1 MTMKMRLLL
10 VLLLPVFSS
19 LAQELT
25 KGELDKIRSGFKKD
39 VYTKAMQNALS
50 STDITQLAW
59 NRENVGTTD
68 QMFTYRVDVSGITDQ
83 KKSGR
88 CWMFSSL
95 NLFRP
100 MAMKQFNVTEFEF
113 SENYLYFWD
122 LIEKSNLFLNN
133 MAISTN
139 LPIDNEKVRWY
150 LRSPVDDGGQWINF
164 VNLAKK
170 YGMVPKDA
178 MEETNSSENTSLMIK
193 FINTKLREDALEL
206 REMVGAKSPVLLA
219 KQTTNKQE
227 IIELTAT
234 KVDQAKLT
242 ARKIEM
248 LSEIYRMLALNLGEP
263 PSEFQWR
270 YKTKD
275 KKITEA
281 KTYTP
286 QSFMAEIFGETKLED
301 FVMLMNDPSRPF
313 WKHYEIENY
322 RNTQEGINWN
332 YVNLPNEEIKAF
344 CIASIK
350 NNEALYASCD
360 VAKQLR
366 RDVGILDV
374 DNFDFESVYGVKF
387 GMNKAQR
394 IQSGESG
401 SSHGMALIAVD
412 VDAQQKP
419 VKWQFENSWG
429 PAAGEKGYLTFT
441 DAWFNEYMFRF
452 VVNKKYLSEKVLEI
466 YKQKAEMLPPWDPM
480 F

>member
-1 MTMKMRLLL
+1 MKIFLLL
-10 VLLLPVFSS
+10 AGILVAVILQ
-19 LAQELT
+19 AQNLS
-25 KGELDKIRSGFKKD
+25 KGELDQIQSSFKKD
-39 VYTKAMQNALS
+39 IYTKAMQNALS
-50 STDITQLAW
+50 STEITQLAW

-68 QMFTYRVDVSGITDQ
+68 QFFTYRVDVSGITDQ

-100 MAMKQFNVTEFEF
+100 LVMKQFNLTEFEF

-122 LIEKSNLFLNN
+122 LMEKSNLFLNN
-133 MAISTN
+133 MAHSAQ
-139 LPIDNEKVRWY
+139 LSIDDQKVKWY

-170 YGMVPKDA
+170 YGMIPKEA
-178 MEETNSSENTSLMIK
+178 MEETNSSENTAWMIK
-193 FINTKLREDALEL
+193 LINTKLREDALEL
-206 REMVGAKSPVLLA
+206 RGMVAAKA
-219 KQTTNKQE
+219 
-227 IIELTAT
+227 
-234 KVDQAKLT
+234 DQKLMA
-242 ARKIEM
+242 ARKIQM
-248 LSEIYRMLALNLGEP
+248 LSEVYRMLALNLGEP
-263 PSEFQWR
+263 PAEFQWR
-270 YKTKD
+270 YKNKD
-275 KKITEA
+275 KKISEA
-281 KTYTP
+281 KPYTP
-286 QSFMAEIFGETKLED
+286 VSFMAEIFGDIKLGD
-301 FVMLMNDPSRPF
+301 YVMIMNDPSRPF
-313 WKHYEIENY
+313 WKHYEVENY
-322 RNTQEGINWN
+322 RNTQEGENWH
-332 YVNLPNEEIKAF
+332 YVNLPNDVIKEF

-350 NNEALYASCD
+350 NNEVLYASCD

-366 RDVGILDV
+366 REVGVLDV

-394 IQSGESG
+394 IQTGESG

-412 VDAQQKP
+412 LDNQLQP

-429 PAAGEKGYLTFT
+429 TTAGEKGYLTFT

-466 YKQKAEMLPPWDPM
+466 YKQKPEMLPPWDPM

>member
-1 MTMKMRLLL
+1 MKLMLFL
-10 VLLLPVFSS
+10 VIFLTAGSL
-19 LAQELT
+19 LAQNLSKTEL
-25 KGELDKIRSGFKKD
+25 KQIQSGFKKD
-39 VYTKAMQNALS
+39 AYTKAMQNALS
-50 STDITQLAW
+50 ANDISQLAW
-59 NRENVGTTD
+59 NRENIGTTD
-68 QMFTYRVDVSGITDQ
+68 QLFTYRVDVSGITDQ

-100 MAMKQFNVTEFEF
+100 MAMKQFNLSEFEF

-122 LIEKSNLFLNN
+122 LLEKSNLFLNN
-133 MAISTN
+133 IANSAN
-139 LPIDNEKVRWY
+139 LPIDDQKVKWY
-150 LRSPVDDGGQWINF
+150 LHSPVDDGGQWINF

-170 YGMVPKDA
+170 YGMVPKEA
-178 MEETNSSENTSLMIK
+178 MEETNSSENTSSMIK

-206 REMVGAKSPVLLA
+206 REKVLA
-219 KQTTNKQE
+219 K
-227 IIELTAT
+227 I
-234 KVDQAKLT
+234 DQKKLA
-242 ARKIEM
+242 ARKLEM
-248 LSEIYRMLALNLGEP
+248 LSDVYRMLALNLGEP
-263 PSEFQWR
+263 PTEFQWR
-270 YKTKD
+270 FKTKD
-275 KKITEA
+275 KKISET

-286 QSFMAEIFGETKLED
+286 LSFMGDVFGQNKLD
-301 FVMLMNDPSRPF
+301 DYVMIMNDPSCPF

-322 RNTQEGINWN
+322 RNTQEGENWH
-332 YVNLPNEEIKAF
+332 YVNLPNEVIKEF

-374 DNFDFESVYGVKF
+374 NNFDYESVYGVKF

-394 IQSGESG
+394 IQTGESG

-412 VDAQQKP
+412 VDSLQHP
-419 VKWQFENSWG
+419 IKWQFENSWG
-429 PAAGEKGYLTFT
+429 PTAGEKGYLTFT

-452 VVNKKYLSEKVLEI
+452 VVNKKYLTEKVLEI
-466 YKQKAEMLPPWDPM
+466 YRQKPEMLPPWDPM

>member
-1 MTMKMRLLL
+1 MKLLAFLL
-10 VLLLPVFSS
+10 VFMAAGSL
-19 LAQELT
+19 LAQNLS
-25 KGELDKIRSGFKKD
+25 KVELDQIQSSFKKD

-50 STDITQLAW
+50 STEISQLAW
-59 NRENVGTTD
+59 NRENVGSTD
-68 QMFTYRVDVSGITDQ
+68 QLFTYRVDVSGITDQ

-100 MAMKQFNVTEFEF
+100 MAMKQFNLSEFEF

-122 LIEKSNLFLNN
+122 LLEKSNLFLDN
-133 MAISTN
+133 MMNSASV
-139 LPIDNEKVRWY
+139 PIDDQKVKWY
-150 LRSPVDDGGQWINF
+150 LHSPVDDGGQWINF

-170 YGMVPKDA
+170 YGLIPKET
-178 MEETNSSENTSLMIK
+178 MEETNSSENTAWMIK
-193 FINTKLREDALEL
+193 LINTKLREDALEL
-206 REMVGAKSPVLLA
+206 REMITSKADQKKLA
-219 KQTTNKQE
+219 
-227 IIELTAT
+227 
-234 KVDQAKLT
+234 
-242 ARKIEM
+242 ARKIAM
-248 LSEIYRMLALNLGEP
+248 LSEVYRMLALNLGEP

-270 YKTKD
+270 YKNKD
-275 KKITEA
+275 KKISEA

-286 QSFMAEIFGETKLED
+286 FSFMAEIFGDAKLD
-301 FVMLMNDPSRPF
+301 NYVMLMNDPSRPF
-313 WKHYEIENY
+313 WKHYEVENY
-322 RNTQEGINWN
+322 RNTQEGINWH
-332 YVNLPNEEIKAF
+332 YVNLPNEVIKEF
-344 CIASIK
+344 CIASIR
-350 NNEALYASCD
+350 NNEGLYASCD

-387 GMNKAQR
+387 GMNKTQR
-394 IQSGESG
+394 IQTGESG

-419 VKWQFENSWG
+419 LKWQFENSWG
-429 PAAGEKGYLTFT
+429 PTAGEKGYLTFT

-466 YKQKAEMLPPWDPM
+466 YGQKPEILPPWDPM

>member
-1 MTMKMRLLL
+1 
-10 VLLLPVFSS
+10 
-19 LAQELT
+19 
-25 KGELDKIRSGFKKD
+25 
-39 VYTKAMQNALS
+39 MQNALS

-100 MAMKQFNVTEFEF
+100 MAMKQFNTSEFEF

-122 LIEKSNLFLNN
+122 LMEKSNLFLNN
-133 MAISTN
+133 MVNNAK
-139 LPIDNEKVRWY
+139 LPIDNEKVRWFM
-150 LRSPVDDGGQWINF
+150 RSPVDDGGQWINF

-170 YGMVPKDA
+170 YGMVPKEA
-178 MEETNSSENTSLMIK
+178 MEETNSSENTSWMTKL
-193 FINTKLREDALEL
+193 INTKLREDALEL
-206 REMVGAKSPVLLA
+206 RDLTLA
-219 KQTTNKQE
+219 KT
-227 IIELTAT
+227 
-234 KVDQAKLT
+234 DQKKLNS
-242 ARKIEM
+242 RKMEM

-275 KKITEA
+275 KKVSDL

-286 QSFMAEIFGETKLED
+286 QSFMAEVFGETKLD
-301 FVMLMNDPSRPF
+301 DYVMIMNDPSRPF

-322 RNTQEGINWN
+322 RNTQEGDNWN
-332 YVNLPNEEIKAF
+332 YVNLPNDVIKGF

-366 RDVGILDV
+366 REVGILDV

-394 IQSGESG
+394 IQTGESG

-412 VDAQQKP
+412 LDAQQKP

-429 PAAGEKGYLTFT
+429 PTAGEKGYLTFT

-452 VVNKKYLSEKVLEI
+452 VVNKKYLDEKVLEI
-466 YKQKAEMLPPWDPM
+466 YSQKPEMLPPWDPM

>member
-1 MTMKMRLLL
+1 MKLL
-10 VLLLPVFSS
+10 VFLVISLTAGSL
-19 LAQELT
+19 LAQNLSKVELVQ
-25 KGELDKIRSGFKKD
+25 IQSGFKKD
-39 VYTKAMQNALS
+39 AYTKAMQNALS
-50 STDITQLAW
+50 SNDITQLAW
-59 NRENVGTTD
+59 NRENVGTSD
-68 QMFTYRVDVSGITDQ
+68 QLFTYKVDVSGITDQ

-100 MAMKQFNVTEFEF
+100 MAMKQFNLSEFEF

-122 LIEKSNLFLNN
+122 LMEKSNLFLNN
-133 MAISTN
+133 IVNSATLS
-139 LPIDNEKVRWY
+139 IDDQKVKWY

-164 VNLAKK
+164 VNLAQK
-170 YGMVPKDA
+170 YGMVPKEA
-178 MEETNSSENTSLMIK
+178 MQETNSSENTASMIK

-206 REMVGAKSPVLLA
+206 REKFTAKIDL
-219 KQTTNKQE
+219 K
-227 IIELTAT
+227 
-234 KVDQAKLT
+234 KVA

-248 LSEIYRMLALNLGEP
+248 LSEVYRMLALNLGEP

-270 YKTKD
+270 FKTKD
-275 KKITEA
+275 KKISET

-286 QSFMAEIFGETKLED
+286 LNFMGDVFGQTKLD
-301 FVMLMNDPSRPF
+301 DYVMIMNDPSRPF

-322 RNTQEGINWN
+322 RNTQEGDNWH
-332 YVNLPNEEIKAF
+332 YVNLPNDAIKEF

-374 DNFDFESVYGVKF
+374 NNFDYEAVYGIKF

-412 VDAQQKP
+412 VDSLQHP
-419 VKWQFENSWG
+419 IKWQFENSWG
-429 PAAGEKGYLTFT
+429 PTAGEKGYLTFT

-452 VVNKKYLSEKVLEI
+452 VVNKKYLTEKVLEI
-466 YKQKAEMLPPWDPM
+466 YRQKPEMLPPWDPM